1 MFKAIDRISNVTVS
15 RPTSLD
21 NTSYTDVNRNSCK
34 QVLRKT
40 SEMAPEAHT
49 RFGSQYKELPAS
61 SPDVIPNSEKNE
73 FNRETRLK
81 CVLLGDGAVG
91 KTSLVVSY
99 TTNGYP
105 TEYIP
110 TAFDNYSVRI
120 QVNENP
126 VRLQLCDTAGQDEF
140 DHLRPLCY
148 AGTDVFIVCFSV
160 VRPTSFHNIR
170 EKWWSEIKRHHPK
183 TPVVLVGTQSDLR
196 SSVDVLIDLAR
207 FSEKPVSEEEIQQLA
222 HDIGAVRYVE
232 CSALTQKNLKEVFD
246 TSIVEAMERHERTLR
261 KNAKKS
267 RSFLHGGSREKAQRK
282 AKEMR
287 RISVAWWKKYCCMA

>member
-1 MFKAIDRISNVTVS
+1 MLKPIERLSNSTIIS
-15 RPTSLD
+15 RPTSVE
-21 NTSYTDVNRNSCK
+21 TSCIDVNRNSYLTPSK
-34 QVLRKT
+34 NN
-40 SEMAPEAHT
+40 MAPEAHT
-49 RFGSQYKELPAS
+49 RFGSQYKELPAES
-61 SPDVIPNSEKNE
+61 RDVIPNSEMDAYT
-73 FNRETRLK
+73 RETRLK

-105 TEYIP
+105 TEYVP

-120 QVNENP
+120 QVNGSP

-148 AGTDVFIVCFSV
+148 GGTDVFIVCFSV

-170 EKWWSEIKRHHPK
+170 EKWLSEMKRHHPK

-196 SSVDVLIDLAR
+196 NSVDVLIDLAR
-207 FSEKPVSEEEIQQLA
+207 LSQKPVTDEEIQQLKR
-222 HDIGAVRYVE
+222 DIGAVRYIE

-246 TSIVEAMERHERTLR
+246 ASIVEAMERHERTLR
-261 KNAKKS
+261 KNAKKN
-267 RSFLHGGSREKAQRK
+267 RSFLHRERAQKK

-287 RISVAWWKKYCCMA
+287 RISVAWWKKYCCMS